1 MSERQ
6 AVLLALKSYYRGID
20 QTEYDTE
27 SDWKTVTEISK
38 RHKLFPIVFCQYR
51 DAVSGL
57 VDGNTFLKMK
67 NEVMSA
73 TVTQITNDIQLFK
86 ICEKLDS
93 AGIAY
98 SVCKGAACRAMYSQ
112 PDYRISC
119 DEDILVERNDFP
131 DAERVF
137 CEDGYEQIIR
147 NNIETVFVKNMLEIE
162 LQKHFVG
169 YFEKFDEI
177 NEIIYGGIKSGFYI
191 EYSGKKLRTLPPDC
205 NFLLLCLHFFKHF
218 IRGGIG
224 IRQLMDI
231 VKFTDINKAEIDFD
245 YCFGVLKDI
254 SADKLIKTVLK
265 IGNKYFDTD
274 FSVDIGDADAEELL
288 DDIFDSGAYGNSESE
303 REHSGAVTQKMVFN
317 GGGRIK
323 TLKDV
328 ILPDKRSVARG
339 APDVD
344 SDGKLFK
351 YRAKRLINALT
362 QKNKYKALKIS
373 LKRQRLMKKMG
384 IY

>member
-6 AVLLALKSYYRGID
+6 AVLLALKSYYHGVD
-20 QTEYDTE
+20 QTEYDTKN
-27 SDWKTVTEISK
+27 DWKAVTEISE
-38 RHKLFPIVFCQYR
+38 RHKIFPIVFCQYR

-57 VDGNTFLKMK
+57 VDKDTFLKMK
-67 NEVMSA
+67 TKVVSA
-73 TVTQITNDIQLFK
+73 TVAQITNDMQLFK
-86 ICEKLDS
+86 ICERLDS
-93 AGIAY
+93 AGVAY
-98 SVCKGAACRAMYSQ
+98 SVCKGAVCRAMYSQ
-112 PDYRISC
+112 PYYRISC
-119 DEDILVERNDFP
+119 DEDILVGESEFS

-137 CEDGYEQIIR
+137 LEDGYKQIKR
-147 NNIETVFVKNMLEIE
+147 NNIETVFVKNALEIE
-162 LQKHFVG
+162 LQKHFIG
-169 YFEKFDEI
+169 YFEKFDKI
-177 NEIIYGGIKSGFYI
+177 NGIIYDGVKSGFYI
-191 EYSGKKLRTLPPDC
+191 EYSDKKLRTLPPDC
-205 NFLLLCLHFFKHF
+205 NFLLLSFHFFKHF

-224 IRQLMDI
+224 VRQLMDI

-274 FSVDIGDADAEELL
+274 FSVDIKDSDAEALL
-288 DDIFDSGAYGNSESE
+288 DDIFSSGAYGNSESE
-303 REHSGAVTQKMVFN
+303 REHSGAVTQKTVFN

-323 TLKDV
+323 TLKDIV
-328 ILPDKRSVARG
+328 LPDKRSVARR
-339 APDVD
+339 APEVD
-344 SDGKLFK
+344 TDGKLFK

>member
-98 SVCKGAACRAMYSQ
+98 SVCKGAVCRAMFSQ

-131 DAERVF
+131 NAERVF
-137 CEDGYEQIIR
+137 CENGYEQIR
-147 NNIETVFVKNMLEIE
+147 KNNIETVFVKNSFEVEI
-162 LQKHFVG
+162 QKHFVG
-169 YFEKFDEI
+169 YFEKFDRI
-177 NEIIYGGIKSGFYI
+177 NEIIYDGVKRGFYI

-205 NFLLLCLHFFKHF
+205 NFLLLSLHFFKHF

-224 IRQLMDI
+224 LRQLMDI
-231 VKFTDINKAEIDFD
+231 VKFADVNKAEIDFD
-245 YCFGVLKDI
+245 YCFGVLKEI

-265 IGNKYFDTD
+265 IGNRYFDTD
-274 FSVDIGDADAEELL
+274 FEVDIDDADAEALL
-288 DDIFDSGAYGNSESE
+288 DDVFSSGAYGNSEAE
-303 REHSGAVTQKMVFN
+303 REHSGAVTQKMVLN
-317 GGGRIK
+317 GGGLMR
-323 TLKDV
+323 TLRDV
-328 ILPDKRSVARG
+328 ALPDKRSVARR
-339 APDVD
+339 APEVD

-351 YRAKRLINALT
+351 YRAKRLINGLV
-362 QKNKYKALKIS
+362 QKNKYEALKIS
-373 LKRQRLMKKMG
+373 LKRQKLMKKMG